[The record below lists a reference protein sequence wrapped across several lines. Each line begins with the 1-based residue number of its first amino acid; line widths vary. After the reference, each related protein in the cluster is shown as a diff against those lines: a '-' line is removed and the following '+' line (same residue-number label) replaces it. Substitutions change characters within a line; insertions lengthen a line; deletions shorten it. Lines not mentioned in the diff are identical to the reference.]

1 MAPVLDKSSP
11 LVTAKVTIAGVKV
24 VALIDTGA
32 TSSCCRWG
40 WYDQWK
46 NHLGPLKQTDTLV
59 IGVGNVPVEL
69 KGITQV
75 LDLEWDFVKD
85 HCQMVVLPTLEDVDV
100 ILGMDIISR
109 LDVQISSRS
118 KGAVPRPEGV
128 ISEVLRVS
136 QKVVVPAGKSH
147 VFFLSNPV
155 ASLTLFE
162 PSDRLP
168 EGLLG
173 LPTLSEGSRVAVQ
186 IDNFTEGDVTLIP
199 EWEIGTISS
208 VCLAKAPTGGQL
220 PPVPDSLSFEQQ
232 ADLWQLLEE
241 YQDVFSKEG
250 DPISSTSLVEHEI
263 LTTGR
268 PIRQPF
274 RRQNPIVREIE
285 QQQMKE
291 MLRDDVIRPSASPW
305 ASPVVMVKKKDGSMR
320 FCVDFRKMNDATI
333 KDAHPLPRIDDTLE
347 SLYGAQYFTTLDLKS
362 GYWQMPIK
370 EEDKEKTAFRT
381 SSGQLYE
388 FNQLPFGLCNA
399 PATFSRL
406 MDRTL
411 AGLAWNIC
419 LYYLDDIIVFS
430 STWAEH
436 IERLRAVFERLRRAN
451 LKLGAHKCNLAAR
464 EVSFLGYKVTPE
476 GLEPEPKLMEAISK
490 LPPPINVAEVRSFL
504 GLVGYY
510 RRFVKRFSDKAA
522 PLNALLHKE
531 QVWKWTPE
539 CQNAFETLK
548 GEIASRPVSAYPDFS
563 KPFRL
568 YTDASNIGL
577 GAILAQR
584 QQGKEKIICCA
595 SRTLNNAE
603 SNYSTTKKECLAV
616 VWGVQIFRPFLI
628 ATHFEILTDHYALQW
643 LRSMKSTSAIL
654 HRWAAALEDY
664 RFTILHRPGKLQGHV
679 DALSRLPTQN
689 LAFTIEGKIQVPE
702 EKVEAIIT
710 EVHRQGHLGEHKTW
724 KAFNRK
730 YYTPQGK
737 QKCREVVRTC
747 PECQLGKDYKA
758 RHVPKGEISSPGPW
772 ETVSIDIVGSLPVD
786 GRSNRFI
793 VTIMDVYSRYLI
805 AIPVRNHRASTVSRC
820 LYKSV
825 VAYFG
830 TPRSILSDRGTEFT
844 SVVWE
849 SLTQMLGA
857 KIKLTAPYYPQGNS
871 VIERSH
877 RTLSNMLRTMLLEKK
892 RREWSSLLPSIMLYM
907 NSMVQERTGVSAG
920 EILFGRS
927 PNLPSDISFT
937 PVTSLSDDRE
947 GYVKQLKRDLQ
958 DIRQKLSRVL
968 GQNVNQSENP
978 FSVGEKL
985 IVAVLP
991 HERTDKLMA
1000 KWKGPFTVTKI
1011 PNRFQIEYLDGTI
1024 TRLTHISY
1032 VKKYNEWCQFA
1043 KQVGMPRPRRV
1054 SRGEPWVRM
1063 ARLRLIAGK
1072 GRKQARMVA
1081 SCVKAITDKWHVKDG
1096 PVRVKI
1102 IDDGNPLPSDLQVIV
1117 DAAGPDKWI
1126 EGSVLVDLCKQR
1138 SEEGGSGC
1146 YAPGKIPE
1154 TPVILE
1160 SGCDT
1165 PEEAAELP
1173 VLHLPS
1179 PGPSIMPVGQV
1190 RQFSWRYFD
1199 KHGLSDIRQ
1208 KSRKNNKQINSGSLF
1223 PPSQA
1228 PLVSKVRLLRVTR
1241 KIGQQ
1246 ERVKGEKIS
1255 VSLFKSLSEG
1265 ERNVTSSSIPAKSE
1279 RDKNVL
1285 HSIKYN
1291 AGEENNSLKHLY
1303 KDNKHVIDNCEL
1315 QEGEKER
1322 ETLYTGRLSHDKI
1335 IASSEVTS
1343 SNSHVTRKAVSESA
1357 VLSVEGLSSLVA
1369 RKRFLPTE
1377 YSALSLIDN
1386 FGKRWMAFKGFVSV
1400 LAIRLAI
1407 ILGIVSGIMKISR
1420 REGKRR
1426 IGTSMECVSSEKLRN
1441 VRISFPFSIFIECLI
1456 TILIFQRKFF
1466 KYSMKYLV
1474 WGRDKIGTKGRKRL
1488 WSFVSRP
1495 MLGLRNLRLG
1505 NTFLETFML
1514 RIGNILE
1521 TFMARERFGIYLSP
1535 FSDLCASCHIQL
1547 CLFKLN
1553 LEVRS
1558 RFKDIYEYIY
1568 LYIYIFDAVTCYPA
1582 SWHRTLEFS
1591 LLNYILWFIFLQK

>member
-11 LVTAKVTIAGVKV
+11 LVTAEVTIAGVKV

-109 LDVQISSRS
+109 LDVQISGRS
-118 KGAVPRPEGV
+118 KDAVPRPESV
-128 ISEVLRVS
+128 ISEVLRIS
-136 QKVVVPAGKSH
+136 QKVVIPAGKSR

-186 IDNFTEGDVTLIP
+186 IDNFTEGDVTLNP

-232 ADLWQLLEE
+232 ADLRQLLEE

-263 LTTGR
+263 ITTGR

-285 QQQMKE
+285 QQQVKE

-362 GYWQMPIK
+362 GYWQVPIK

-531 QVWKWTPE
+531 QVWKWTTE

-772 ETVSIDIVGSLPVD
+772 ETVSIDIVGPLPVD

-820 LYKSV
+820 LYESV

-958 DIRQKLSRVL
+958 DIRQKLSQVL

-978 FSVGEKL
+978 FSVGEKV
-985 IVAVLP
+985 IIAVLP

-1032 VKKYNEWCQFA
+1032 VKKYNERCQFA

-1054 SRGEPWVRM
+1054 SREEPWVRM

-1072 GRKQARMVA
+1072 GRRKARMVV
-1081 SCVKAITDKWHVKDG
+1081 SCVKAITDKWDVKDG
-1096 PVRVKI
+1096 PVRVEI

-1117 DAAGPDKWI
+1117 DAAGPHKWI

-1146 YAPGKIPE
+1146 YVPGKIPE
-1154 TPVILE
+1154 TPIILE

-1190 RQFSWRYFD
+1190 RQFSGRHFD

-1208 KSRKNNKQINSGSLF
+1208 KPRKNNKRINSGSLF
-1223 PPSQA
+1223 LSSQA

-1246 ERVKGEKIS
+1246 ERVKGEEIS
-1255 VSLFKSLSEG
+1255 VSLFKSLPEG
-1265 ERNVTSSSIPAKSE
+1265 ERNVTSSSIPAKSK

-1322 ETLYTGRLSHDKI
+1322 ETLDTGRLSHDEI
-1335 IASSEVTS
+1335 IASSVTS
-1343 SNSHVTRKAVSESA
+1343 SNSHVTREAVSAPA

-1386 FGKRWMAFKGFVSV
+1386 FRKRWMAFKGFVSV

-1407 ILGIVSGIMKISR
+1407 ILGIGNGIMKISR
-1420 REGKRR
+1420 CEGKRR
-1426 IGTSMECVSSEKLRN
+1426 IGTSMECISSERLRN

-1466 KYSMKYLV
+1466 NYGRKYLV
-1474 WGRDKIGTKGRKRL
+1474 WGRDKIDMKGRRRL
-1488 WSFVSRP
+1488 RSFISRP

-1505 NTFLETFML
+1505 NTFPKTFML

-1521 TFMARERFGIYLSP
+1521 TFMARERFEIYLSP
-1535 FSDLCASCHIQL
+1535 FSDQCASCHIQL
-1547 CLFKLN
+1547 GLFKLN
-1553 LEVRS
+1553 HEIRN

-1568 LYIYIFDAVTCYPA
+1568 LYIYIFAAVTWYPT
-1582 SWHRTLEFS
+1582 SWHHTLEFS